1 MESVFF
7 FQTNIT
13 LINGKPVVEPVIVE
27 HKDML
32 TIVDR
37 SFRFLCWHVFK
48 HKCKIAVPWIL
59 VQGILQVWVSGNPT
73 ESCKNSS
80 KIIH

>member
-48 HKCKIAVPWIL
+48 HKCKIAVP
-59 VQGILQVWVSGNPT
+59 
-73 ESCKNSS
+73 
-80 KIIH
+80 